1 MEQERVPTKHQ
12 VAGSPPAL
20 ITCKELWQTWCMR
33 GTENPDNVVRFHE
46 APLMESYMIPPF
58 NGYEPFCGLMT
69 DSVLPPQSIY

>member
-33 GTENPDNVVRFHE
+33 GTENPDNVVRLHE
-46 APLMESYMIPPF
+46 APLMESFMISPF
-58 NGYEPFCGLMT
+58 SGNETFCSLMI

>member
-12 VAGSPPAL
+12 VAGSNPAL

-46 APLMESYMIPPF
+46 APLMETFMISLSVETNTFAVNDQFGFSPPIL
-58 NGYEPFCGLMT
+58 Y
-69 DSVLPPQSIY
+69 